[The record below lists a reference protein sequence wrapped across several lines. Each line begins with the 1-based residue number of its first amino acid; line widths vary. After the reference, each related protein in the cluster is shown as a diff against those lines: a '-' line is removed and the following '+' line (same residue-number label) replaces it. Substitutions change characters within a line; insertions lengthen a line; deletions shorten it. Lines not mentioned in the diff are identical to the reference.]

1 MVGAYGP
8 SPAASVVPAEVRCC
22 NRAGRSSSVHE
33 WSVAPHAWRLLCCQA
48 AALASSPSLTPSG
61 PLSNPLRPSLALPH
75 LKPPMA
81 RRSRALQDRA
91 WSPERGGERGAEARA
106 GGVASG
112 GVGGVGRRGRARRP
126 SVRAS
131 EDPGAGACGG
141 ACPLSDY
148 AYGYGPCQ
156 PAQPAS
162 LPPCVCV
169 VAHQRGCQA
178 AVALHAI
185 GCNGRCHL
193 RQMPC
198 R

>member
-112 GVGGVGRRGRARRP
+112 GVGGGR
-126 SVRAS
+126 
-131 EDPGAGACGG
+131 EEGAGT
-141 ACPLSDY
+141 
-148 AYGYGPCQ
+148 Q
-156 PAQPAS
+156 AQ
-162 LPPCVCV
+162 CEG
-169 VAHQRGCQA
+169 QRGSRCGRLWGRLPLKRLCIWLWTMSASA
-178 AVALHAI
+178 AGLAAALCVRRCPPKGVSGSGSFA
-185 GCNGRCHL
+185 CNRL
-193 RQMPC
+193 QWALPSATNAM
-198 R
+198 